1 MQSFSRLDAR
11 EAGSDV
17 FYPESVDAVVGQSRT
32 LLFLSYH
39 KDG

>member
-1 MQSFSRLDAR
+1 MQSFSWLDAL

-32 LLFLSYH
+32 PLFLCYH
-39 KDG
+39 KHS